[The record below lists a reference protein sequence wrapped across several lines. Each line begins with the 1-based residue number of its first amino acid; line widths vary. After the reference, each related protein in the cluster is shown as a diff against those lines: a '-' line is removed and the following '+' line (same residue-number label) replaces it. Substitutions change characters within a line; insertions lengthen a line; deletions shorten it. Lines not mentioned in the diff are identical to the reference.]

1 MQGMS
6 GSGTA
11 VRLLINYN
19 TGVVNSY
26 PITVGR
32 FPLVSENLQLKQ
44 HHKMVR

>member
-11 VRLLINYN
+11 VSLLIDYD
-19 TGVVNSY
+19 TGVVDSC

-32 FPLVSENLQLKQ
+32 FHLVYENLQLK
-44 HHKMVR
+44 